1 MPLEN
6 WFDVGK
12 LIKHKTNREELDAIF
27 GVVDRCFK
35 DAGLKG
41 LSSDQ
46 KYISSYQAAFEA
58 AIALIYCHGYRP
70 IKVGHHYI
78 TWQCMKDLLGEKH
91 REMILLF
98 ENAAKKRN
106 KLSYDTAGLASQKEV
121 DEIYAEAMDFVSLVK
136 GKIEEFNI
144 KS

>member
-1 MPLEN
+1 MDLEN
-6 WFDVGK
+6 WFEIGK
-12 LIKHKTNREELDAIF
+12 LSKHKTNKEELNAIL
-27 GVVDRCFK
+27 GVINRCFK

-78 TWQCMKDLLGEKH
+78 VWQCMKDLVDKDV
-91 REMILLF
+91 RKTILLF

-106 KLSYDTAGLASQKEV
+106 KLSYDIAGLASQKEA
-121 DEIYAEAMDFVSLVK
+121 DEIYSESMNFVSFIK
-136 GKIEEFNI
+136 TKIEQFDI
-144 KS
+144 K